1 MVFGIDAICRMIR
14 VTASLIWRDFMAAKS
29 ICFFFNVFRE
39 KYKVLFTDILCFR
52 RDYDVIDDA
61 NLFGFGLQ

>member
-14 VTASLIWRDFMAAKS
+14 DTEFNMAWFHDCK
-29 ICFFFNVFRE
+29 IQMFFFSNVFRE

-61 NLFGFGLQ
+61 DLFSFGLQ